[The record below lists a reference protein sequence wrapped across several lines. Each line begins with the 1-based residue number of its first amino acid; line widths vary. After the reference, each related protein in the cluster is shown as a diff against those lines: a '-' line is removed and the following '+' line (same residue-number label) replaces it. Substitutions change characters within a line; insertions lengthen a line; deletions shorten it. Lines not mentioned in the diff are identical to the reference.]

1 MFAIGN
7 RALRKDSIGVAWWC
21 ETCGIGKLG
30 DEQLVGQFFVRAVR
44 QRWKVACQRYIFAGD
59 ILAPILFS
67 YYLKKQC
74 PREAASSVDSNV
86 DGTIRDKLVNLDHRG
101 IGLWLEYVGAIVW
114 GEISSHGSWDYN
126 QCMELWSLSTC
137 SLGDHLTCWMITWNH
152 KSPPGTTGNHLGPPS
167 QLEGALGRW
176 MWSSWAGGWWPVRTF
191 NDADCA
197 LIELAQLVHT
207 RNWWS
212 YLGDPM

>member
-7 RALRKDSIGVAWWC
+7 RALRKRQHWCSLVMRNVWYWQAWRRAAGGAVFC
-21 ETCGIGKLG
+21 ESSASEVESSLPEIH
-30 DEQLVGQFFVRAVR
+30 F
-44 QRWKVACQRYIFAGD
+44 WQRYFSPHF
-59 ILAPILFS
+59 ILILS
-67 YYLKKQC
+67 EKQS
-74 PREAASSVDSNV
+74 PREAASSADSNV
-86 DGTIRDKLVNLDHRG
+86 DGTIRDKLVNLDHQG

>member
-1 MFAIGN
+1 MRNVWYWQAWS
-7 RALRKDSIGVAWWC
+7 RAAGGAV
-21 ETCGIGKLG
+21 
-30 DEQLVGQFFVRAVR
+30 FVRAVR
-44 QRWKVACQRYIFAGD
+44 QRWKVACQRDIFVRD
-59 ILAPILFS
+59 ILAPILFL
-67 YYLKKQC
+67 YYLKNSAPEKQQV
-74 PREAASSVDSNV
+74 RQTAMLTGQL
-86 DGTIRDKLVNLDHRG
+86 GTNWLHLDHRG

-114 GEISSHGSWDYN
+114 GEISSHGSWEYN

-176 MWSSWAGGWWPVRTF
+176 MWSSSAGGWWPVRTF